1 MRENADQSNSEYGH
15 FILSVHFVCSKKCCV
30 LPTITCLV
38 QTTAGFH
45 SNLNCFKPI
54 YSRLP
59 PIYSSL
65 PPGVNPKTVACCK
78 NPKIHRET
86 TSDGD
91 IRKRSLKMSTY
102 YNEKRVVLKST
113 YNE

>member
-30 LPTITCLV
+30 LLTITCLV

-65 PPGVNPKTVACCK
+65 PPGVNPKTVAAAVK
-78 NPKIHRET
+78 IPKFTGKPLAMEILENGH
-86 TSDGD
+86 
-91 IRKRSLKMSTY
+91 LKCPHTIMKK
-102 YNEKRVVLKST
+102 E
-113 YNE
+113 